1 MRRAARQRLSVD
13 VPELNLVPL
22 LDMVSLLIQLMLINA
37 RFGLFAEIGSFAARP
52 GDAPAADGPTLG
64 LVVRVNPEGYEVSWA
79 DGDERVHKQL
89 PCASTPCAPDGY
101 GREALR
107 ALVVPL
113 KQRFPDETRVVVVPA
128 ANVPFEALVATMD
141 TLRQPLGK
149 APMFPEVMF
158 PPALPR

>member
-52 GDAPAADGPTLG
+52 GGEPAAGPTLG
-64 LVVRVNPEGYEVSWA
+64 LVVRVNQDGYEVSWA
-79 DGDERVHKQL
+79 DGDERVHKPV
-89 PCASTPCAPDGY
+89 PCAVKPCAPDGY
-101 GREALR
+101 GQEALR
-107 ALVVPL
+107 ALLVPL

-128 ANVPFEALVATMD
+128 ASVPFEALVATMD
-141 TLRQPLGK
+141 TLRQPLGT
-149 APMFPEVMF
+149 APMFAEVMF